1 MSRKQIAIDE
11 ANKIDN
17 EIIETLKKG
26 SNFRVDAG
34 AGSGKTY
41 SLIKVVEW
49 LQNNLWYQFKMNNQK
64 VACITY
70 TNVAVDVIQ
79 SRLKSDS
86 FIVPSTIHSFVW
98 QTMKQFQNDLIINI
112 NEILSDKTDVIDF
125 SKIKKIE
132 YTLGKRYQEEEV
144 LYLFHD
150 DVIKLFVV
158 LMDNQKFRT
167 FLRDKYPIILIDEYQ
182 DSFKVIIDKFIQYFV
197 DKGVQPQF
205 GFFGDSWQTIYQMQ
219 GAVGEIE
226 NNNIVI
232 IKKKSNFR
240 SAKNIVEML
249 NKIRP
254 DLPQISAEDDNEGS
268 VAVVDCSDYSG
279 IRLRG
284 GQFNDELPQ
293 NIFEER
299 LKKME
304 ELVLNDS
311 SKTNKTLILTH
322 RVIAKNNGYA
332 DLLNLLDDGFKDK
345 TDPFLVF
352 FMEKAELIFNGL
364 EQSKTNLIFDA
375 LGIKQYPIN
384 TIADKKKWN
393 DFHVQFKSAR
403 HKTVKDVLDVLK
415 KSKLM
420 TFPDS
425 IEKIYSDYPKNQDD
439 EYGRGTIKSLMEMQY
454 SQIMS
459 AVSFHKPESLSS
471 TNHGVKGE
479 EYDNVLFVAS
489 KGWNNYNFDKY
500 IPMTESEKNEND
512 SSYKRNRNLFY
523 VCCSRAKTKFVLFIT
538 YPVSPKFRVYLEA
551 MVGKGNYYSYSD
563 FLTKVSGLN

>member
-11 ANKIDN
+11 ANRIDN
-17 EIIETLKKG
+17 EIIEALKKG

-49 LQNNLWYQFKMNNQK
+49 LQNNLWYQFKKNNQK

-86 FIVPSTIHSFVW
+86 FIIPSTIHSFVW
-98 QTMKQFQNDLIINI
+98 QTMKQFQNDLIMNI
-112 NEILSDKTDVIDF
+112 CEILSEKKDVIDF

-132 YTLGKRYQEEEV
+132 YTLGKRYQEEEI

-158 LMDNQKFRT
+158 LMDNQKFRI
-167 FLRDKYPIILIDEYQ
+167 FLRDQYPIILIDEYQ

-197 DKGVQPQF
+197 DKNVKPQF

-226 NNNIVI
+226 NDNIVI

-240 SAKNIVEML
+240 STKNIVEML

-254 DLPQISAEDDNEGS
+254 DLPQISADDNDEGI
-268 VAVVDCSDYSG
+268 VAVVDCNDYSG
-279 IRLRG
+279 VRQRG
-284 GQFNDELPQ
+284 GQFNDELPRKD
-293 NIFEER
+293 FEER

-304 ELVLNDS
+304 ELVFNDS

-322 RVIAKNNGYA
+322 KVIAENNGYA

-352 FMEKAELIFNGL
+352 FMEKAEIIFNGL
-364 EQSKTNLIFDA
+364 ELNKTNLIFDA

-393 DFHVQFKSAR
+393 DFHLQFKTAR
-403 HKTVKDVLDVLK
+403 HETVKDVLDVLK
-415 KSKLM
+415 KGKLM
-420 TFPDS
+420 TFPDL
-425 IEKIYSDYPKNQDD
+425 IDKIYSEYPKNQDV
-439 EYGRGTIKSLMEMQY
+439 EYGRGNIKNLMEMQY
-454 SQIMS
+454 SQVVS

-479 EYDNVLFVAS
+479 EYDNVIFVAS

-500 IPMTESEKNEND
+500 IPMTESEKKENYN
-512 SSYKRNRNLFY
+512 SYKRNRNLFY
-523 VCCSRAKTKFVLFIT
+523 VCCSRAKKKFVLFIT
-538 YPVSPKFRVYLEA
+538 YPVSHKFKVYLET
-551 MVGKGNYYSYSD
+551 MVGPENYYSYND
-563 FLTKVSGLN
+563 FLIKANSFN